1 MFNAASPAQLA
12 EALARHGVTLKK
24 SLGQNFLIDE
34 NILKKIA
41 AVSGA
46 AEGEACLEVG
56 PGAGA
61 LTQKLTDTGARVVT
75 VEIDGRLIPLLH
87 EALEGKNAQV
97 IHQDILKADL
107 QKIYDEHIKQPFI
120 VAANL
125 PYYITSPVIMA
136 LLESGLPIRQMTLMV
151 QSEVA
156 DRMAAKKGKDYSPF
170 SIAVQYHAQV
180 HVAMRVS
187 PGCFMPR
194 PDVGS
199 SVVVM
204 EMLHEK
210 PVQVED
216 EKAFFHLV
224 HSCFAMRRKTAVN
237 NIVASS
243 LLPDKETAEK
253 ILQACGFD
261 PMVRA
266 EDIPMAGFA
275 GISREITRHTGIK
288 PGINA

>member
-12 EALARHGVTLKK
+12 EALKRHGVTLKK

-41 AVSGA
+41 SISGA
-46 AEGEACLEVG
+46 GAGAACLEVG

-61 LTQKLTDTGARVVT
+61 LTQKLLDAGAHVAA
-75 VEIDGRLIPLLH
+75 VEIDSKLIPMLQ
-87 EALEGKNAQV
+87 EALEGRNAEI

-107 QKIYDEHIKQPFI
+107 RKIYDAHIREPFM

-125 PYYITSPVIMA
+125 PYYITSPVIMR
-136 LLESGLPIRQMTLMV
+136 LLESGLPITKMTLMV

-156 DRMAAKKGKDYSPF
+156 DRMAAQRGKQYSPF

-180 HVAMRVS
+180 HVALRVS

-194 PDVGS
+194 PEVGS

-204 EMLHEK
+204 EMRAEK
-210 PVQVED
+210 AVLVED
-216 EKAFFHLV
+216 EKAFFRLV

-237 NIVASS
+237 NIVAAG
-243 LLPDKETAEK
+243 LAQGKDEAENVLK
-253 ILQACGFD
+253 SCGIGEKA
-261 PMVRA
+261 RA
-266 EDIPMAGFA
+266 EDIPMQGYADILRA
-275 GISREITRHTGIK
+275 LPHQLVSK
-288 PGINA
+288 QL